1 MISERKKSLEGSL
14 SLAGIDA
21 SGLIIENAMTELLIR
36 PACHADWPII
46 ANYNC
51 RLAWESERKRLDP
64 AKIEPG
70 VQAVLNDPTKGRYF
84 VAEVNG
90 QVIGQLMHTWEWS
103 DWRNGQIWW
112 LQSVYV
118 APEHRQQGVFRRLFE
133 HMVALAAQEGVLGVR
148 LYVEEQNAR
157 AQQTY
162 QQLGLTSAGYRV
174 MERWFGPAL

>member
-1 MISERKKSLEGSL
+1 MPEI
-14 SLAGIDA
+14 
-21 SGLIIENAMTELLIR
+21 TIR
-36 PACHADWPII
+36 PACYSDWPVI
-46 ANYNC
+46 ADYNT
-51 RLAWESERKRLDP
+51 RLAWESEQKRLDP

-84 VAEVNG
+84 VAEADGRV
-90 QVIGQLMHTWEWS
+90 VGQLMHTWEWS

-118 APEHRQQGVFRRLFE
+118 SPEHRQQGVFRQLFE
-133 HMVALAAQEGVLGVR
+133 HMVALAAEEGVLGVR
-148 LYVEEQNAR
+148 LYVEDHNAR

>member
-1 MISERKKSLEGSL
+1 MLPKADMMSE
-14 SLAGIDA
+14 I
-21 SGLIIENAMTELLIR
+21 LIR
-36 PACHADWPII
+36 AARREDWPVI
-46 ANYNC
+46 AEYNC
-51 RLAWESERKRLDP
+51 RLAWESEQKRLDP

-84 VAEVNG
+84 VAETQG
-90 QVIGQLMHTWEWS
+90 RVIGQLMVTWEWS

-118 APEHRQQGVFRRLFE
+118 AAEFRQQGVFRQLFE
-133 HMVALAAQEGVLGVR
+133 HLVALGQAEQVLGVR
-148 LYVEEQNAR
+148 LYVEEHNAR

-162 QQLGLTSAGYRV
+162 EKLGLNQAGYHV

>member
-1 MISERKKSLEGSL
+1 
-14 SLAGIDA
+14 
-21 SGLIIENAMTELLIR
+21 MTEISIR
-36 PACHADWPII
+36 AAHHDDWPVI
-46 ANYNC
+46 ADYNC
-51 RLAWESERKRLDP
+51 RLAWESEQKRLDP

-84 VAEVNG
+84 VAEADG
-90 QVIGQLMHTWEWS
+90 KVIGQLMHTWEWS

-118 APEHRQQGVFRRLFE
+118 APEYRQRGVFRRLFE
-133 HMVALAAQEGVLGVR
+133 HLVSLAAEERVLGVR
-148 LYVEEQNAR
+148 LYVEDHNAR

-162 QQLGLTSAGYRV
+162 QQLGMKNAGYHV